1 MSWHSRPLSSS
12 PGALLGTGRG
22 LKVSQSLL
30 FSRLDNPSSSSLAP
44 EGFQPSDQL
53 RGLLWICSRT
63 STSLWRPQSCR
74 WGLPR
79 AEEKG
84 KIQVSPM
91 AVGWLCCP
99 SAWRGECTECV
110 CDCDTSCPSQGNFS
124 STAPHTELRDNLAG
138 KTAGKTTAILELP
151 PQSNPVHYMDGGR
164 VLSTLPAAPIPPP
177 SNNTSR
183 TFVRIYLVIVNFT
196 YINLKAL

>member
-1 MSWHSRPLSSS
+1 MIFIRFKAIPVSWHSRPLSPS

-30 FSRLDNPSSSSLAP
+30 FSRLDNPSSPSLAP

-53 RGLLWICSRT
+53 RGLLCSRI
-63 STSLWRPQSCR
+63 STSLWRPRSCR

-84 KIQVSPM
+84 NSPGGPV

-99 SAWRGECTECV
+99 CAV
-110 CDCDTSCPSQGNFS
+110 
-124 STAPHTELRDNLAG
+124 
-138 KTAGKTTAILELP
+138 
-151 PQSNPVHYMDGGR
+151 PQLGV
-164 VLSTLPAAPIPPP
+164 
-177 SNNTSR
+177 
-183 TFVRIYLVIVNFT
+183 
-196 YINLKAL
+196 KALSVSVPVVPPAHPSRGQILMHGTSHRAQGQPGRENSWENSWNNYCMT